1 MPEFKFTPVCNPY
14 CAPTKIDLPHGLSLM
29 VYIAREEDV
38 YDNYSPDELLGDEW
52 SFVRFPCR
60 NFRDDPRIKEVFQQL
75 GISSDGTPDLES
87 LLDNHTEAVLKA
99 TNSAPFAE
107 YMSRFSAFKS
117 DEQKIEWLR
126 GSLYSDGAINQFM
139 LGLWNTGLATDQKI
153 AILDIYSHS
162 GEEWS
167 FTGQGT
173 QCEWDTA
180 HGAGALLPSDSM
192 RELLEELAK
201 TDSREM
207 RVLVRENAKDYLEGF
222 NLINQDEVYQ
232 IVGELVE
239 TASGCEIDNNAFP
252 NYIGGFLGIEQAQ
265 ECFDEELCSMKNT
278 ATEIAV
284 VRGNEWAKHLTN
296 IAKHVLGN
304 FGISDP
310 GSETLAAKVL
320 AEHINPPANFEWSH
334 LDGN

>member
-1 MPEFKFTPVCNPY
+1 
-14 CAPTKIDLPHGLSLM
+14 M
-29 VYIAREEDV
+29 VYIAKDEVGYDV
-38 YDNYSPDELLGDEW
+38 YTTDELLGDEW
-52 SFVRFPCR
+52 EFVQFPRR
-60 NFRDDPRIKEVFQQL
+60 NFKDDPRIKEVFQQL
-75 GISSDGTPDLES
+75 GITSEGRPDLES

-99 TNSAPFAE
+99 TNSEPFAE
-107 YMSRFSAFKS
+107 YVSRFSAFQS

-126 GSLYSDGAINQFM
+126 GGLYSDGAINRFM

-153 AILDIYSHS
+153 AILDVYSHS
-162 GEEWS
+162 GEVWS

-180 HGAGALLPSDSM
+180 HGAGVLLPSDSM
-192 RELLEELAK
+192 RELLDELAK

-222 NLINQDEVYQ
+222 NLLACGEVYQ

-239 TASGCEIDNNAFP
+239 TATGCEIDNNAFP

-265 ECFDEELCSMKNT
+265 ESFDDHVCDFKVD
-278 ATEIAV
+278 AVAVAV
-284 VRGNEWAKHLTN
+284 VRGNAWAKHLTN
-296 IAKHVLGN
+296 IAKAVLGN
-304 FGISDP
+304 FGISDH

-320 AEHINPPANFEWSH
+320 AEHINPPANFEWSQ

>member
-1 MPEFKFTPVCNPY
+1 MSKFNFTPVCTPY

-29 VYIAREEDV
+29 VYISQDEDG
-38 YDNYSPDELLGDEW
+38 YESDDELLGDEW

-99 TNSAPFAE
+99 TNSEPFAE
-107 YMSRFSAFKS
+107 YMSRFSAFQS

-126 GSLYSDGAINQFM
+126 GSLYSDGAINRFM
-139 LGLWNTGLATDQKI
+139 LNLWNTGLATDQQI
-153 AILDIYSHS
+153 VVLDVYSHS
-162 GEEWS
+162 GEVWS

-180 HGAGALLPSDSM
+180 HGAGALLPSNSM
-192 RELLEELAK
+192 RKMLNELAE
-201 TDSREM
+201 TDPRDMQVLARE
-207 RVLVRENAKDYLEGF
+207 EAQSYLKGF
-222 NLINQDEVYQ
+222 NLLACGEVYQ

-239 TASGCEIDNNAFP
+239 TATGQEVANNVFPDIYSG
-252 NYIGGFLGIEQAQ
+252 YLGVEHAQ

-320 AEHINPPANFEWSH
+320 AKHLQPPTNFEWIS
-334 LDGN
+334 LDV

>member
-1 MPEFKFTPVCNPY
+1 MSNFNFTPVCNPY

-38 YDNYSPDELLGDEW
+38 YDVYSPDELLGDEW
-52 SFVRFPCR
+52 EFVRFPCR
-60 NFRDDPRIKEVFQQL
+60 NFKDDPRIKEVFQQL
-75 GISSDGTPDLES
+75 GVSSDGTPDLES

-99 TNSAPFAE
+99 TNSEPFAE
-107 YMSRFSAFKS
+107 YASRFSAFQS

-126 GSLYSDGAINQFM
+126 GSLYSDGAINRFM
-139 LGLWNTGLATDQKI
+139 LNLWNTGLATDQQI
-153 AILDIYSHS
+153 VVLDVYSHS
-162 GEEWS
+162 GEVWS

-173 QCEWDTA
+173 QCKWDTA

-192 RELLEELAK
+192 RKLLNELAE
-201 TDSREM
+201 TDPRDMQVLARE
-207 RVLVRENAKDYLEGF
+207 EAQSYLKGF
-222 NLINQDEVYQ
+222 NLLAFGEVYQ

-239 TASGCEIDNNAFP
+239 TATGQEVANNVFPDIYSG
-252 NYIGGFLGIEQAQ
+252 YLGVEHAQ

-320 AEHINPPANFEWSH
+320 AEHINPPANFEWIS
-334 LDGN
+334 LDV